1 MPNRRK
7 IKKQIKQW
15 SNAQIE
21 DAYIEIIN
29 NPKADEK
36 KLNKRIDDLVESRFQ
51 LLAKVSQY
59 PRGGGKDIK
68 AHFNQLRA
76 DLSKDMDTFS

>member
-1 MPNRRK
+1 MASRRK
-7 IKKQIKQW
+7 VKKQIKQW
-15 SNAQIE
+15 SNAMME

-36 KLNKRIDDLVESRFQ
+36 KLNQHIDNLVESRFN

-59 PRGGGKDIK
+59 PRTNAKEVN
-68 AHFNQLRA
+68 AHFKAVKEELAKNIK
-76 DLSKDMDTFS
+76 SFT